1 MEEKSVQ
8 TPHSFPEVIPYN
20 RLVWLEWD
28 VAMLLA
34 LPVKKVLLGKNC
46 LMSFLRDT
54 SRIFMSVSA

>member
-1 MEEKSVQ
+1 MILFHGFGYRCFEHFMEEKSVQ

-34 LPVKKVLLGKNC
+34 LPVKKVLLGN
-46 LMSFLRDT
+46 
-54 SRIFMSVSA
+54 IA